1 MKAKDYCKKVFDKE
15 IQRECL
21 DGVTLKIINAP
32 LNNSNGYVN
41 PNLKKETYQIVIN
54 LNSFKN
60 LSEEDKKFYIY
71 ETISHEIE
79 HIKTFQRTQEED
91 FIDYDHF
98 MSILEYISYLYEL
111 KQPALNMNMSLVKKI
126 LLSKR
131 MNKNYDVSSNELK
144 ASLEGYK
151 KAKQYSE
158 SDKDSIKVDII
169 LSSIEFLNDN
179 MEIIYDRYNVP
190 NIKMNM
196 FLRNAS
202 IYIKRYPEIL
212 DKYKSLK
219 LIFNENGIKS
229 IEELYCVRNDKNA
242 KIIDNVVLGIINLNN
257 IPEDENIRDYISNLI
272 VNYNHK
278 VINYYK
284 NMNIGKVFI
293 DDEKKLNE
301 NMNIML
307 KRVKYLNMILKS
319 MNRKNEYGL
328 IL

>member
-15 IQRECL
+15 IQREKL
-21 DGVTLKIINAP
+21 NDVTLKIINTP

-60 LSEEDKKFYIY
+60 LNEQDKIFYIY

-79 HIKTFQRTQEED
+79 HIKTFQKTQEED

-98 MSILEYISYLYEL
+98 MSILEYISYLFEL

-126 LLSKR
+126 LLNKK
-131 MNKNYDVSSNELK
+131 MNRNYDVSSNELK

-158 SDKDSIKVDII
+158 SNKDSKKVDII
-169 LSSIEFLNDN
+169 LSSIEFLNN
-179 MEIIYDRYNVP
+179 NIEVTYDRYNVP

-202 IYIKRYPEIL
+202 IYIKRFPEIL

-219 LIFNENGIKS
+219 LIFNKEGIKS
-229 IEELYCVRNDKNA
+229 IEELYSIRNDKNA
-242 KIIDNVVLGIINLNN
+242 KIIDNVVLGIININN

-272 VNYNHK
+272 VDYNHK

-293 DDEKKLNE
+293 DDERKLNE

-307 KRVKYLNMILKS
+307 KRVKYLNMVLSS

>member
-15 IQRECL
+15 IQREKL
-21 DGVTLKIINAP
+21 DDVTLKIINTP

-60 LSEEDKKFYIY
+60 LSEQDKIFYIY

-79 HIKTFQRTQEED
+79 HIKTFQKTQEED

-98 MSILEYISYLYEL
+98 MSILEYISYLFEL

-126 LLSKR
+126 LLNKK
-131 MNKNYDVSSNELK
+131 MNRNYDVSSNELK

-158 SDKDSIKVDII
+158 SNKDSKKVDII
-169 LSSIEFLNDN
+169 LSSIEFLNN
-179 MEIIYDRYNVP
+179 NIEVTYDRYNVP

-202 IYIKRYPEIL
+202 IYIKRFPEIL
-212 DKYKSLK
+212 NKYKSLR
-219 LIFNENGIKS
+219 LIFNKEGIKS
-229 IEELYCVRNDKNA
+229 IEELYNIRNDKNA
-242 KIIDNVVLGIINLNN
+242 KIIDNVVLGIININN

-272 VNYNHK
+272 VDYNHK

-284 NMNIGKVFI
+284 NINIGKVFI
-293 DDEKKLNE
+293 DDERKLNE

-307 KRVKYLNMILKS
+307 KRAKYLNMILSS
-319 MNRKNEYGL
+319 MDRKNEYGL